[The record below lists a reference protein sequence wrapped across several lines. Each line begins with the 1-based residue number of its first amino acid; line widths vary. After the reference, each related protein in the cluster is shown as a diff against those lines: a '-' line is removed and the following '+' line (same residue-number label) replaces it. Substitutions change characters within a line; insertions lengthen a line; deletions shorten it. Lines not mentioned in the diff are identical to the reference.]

1 MKTKILSQIAALM
14 ALGVATQGC
23 SDNWTA
29 DVGGEGEGVL
39 ATSSLLPTVTN
50 EEHFVEEIRGA
61 QQNGRSGGSRASIN
75 LTDFI
80 DRRRWCTSRFVD
92 LRHDAEPSHF
102 PGGKLHGNGA
112 FAPCERSSLE

>member
-1 MKTKILSQIAALM
+1 MKRKNMKTKILSQIAALM

-80 DRRRWCTSRFVD
+80 VQVVHKPLRGLTARCRAFPLSRWETTR
-92 LRHDAEPSHF
+92 
-102 PGGKLHGNGA
+102 
-112 FAPCERSSLE
+112 

>member
-80 DRRRWCTSRFVD
+80 VEVT
-92 LRHDAEPSHF
+92 DA
-102 PGGKLHGNGA
+102 GGAQAAAWKLHGNGA
-112 FAPCERSSLE
+112 FSPCERSSLE